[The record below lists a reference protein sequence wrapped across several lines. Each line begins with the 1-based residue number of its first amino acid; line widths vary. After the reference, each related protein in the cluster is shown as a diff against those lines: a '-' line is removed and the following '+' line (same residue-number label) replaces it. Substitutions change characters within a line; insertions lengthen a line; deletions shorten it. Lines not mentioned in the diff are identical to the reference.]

1 LIRRSFAVNAFPS
14 ASGPHRS
21 LVSLP
26 CSQALLFD
34 TPDSTHRCFIGTEF
48 AHVHG
53 KQDGSL
59 HLVLSEADAAL
70 VLERGW
76 GELHLMAGQRLR
88 DLSLPNGL
96 IMIYA
101 PRTMDEIVTVLRIV
115 RASWAY
121 AKGDQEPLELSQ

>member
-1 LIRRSFAVNAFPS
+1 M
-14 ASGPHRS
+14 
-21 LVSLP
+21 
-26 CSQALLFD
+26 
-34 TPDSTHRCFIGTEF
+34 
-48 AHVHG
+48 HG